1 MLCWLTIAFFVLLA
15 LYVYYRF
22 LYQPYQ
28 YLKVLGVPGP
38 APTPLL
44 GNLGLMWKH
53 NGNIKRFL
61 SHMTNKYGRISGF
74 YLGPT
79 PVLCVSDVD
88 FLKEVMLKQ
97 FDNYINRFGDPSFEV
112 EVNGKGVKTLD
123 FSIGE
128 NWRNRRQKLT
138 PAFSTLKMKLMEPL
152 VKESTDRLKV
162 ICGDLADDVK
172 SVDAQVLF
180 SKLTMEVILSV
191 AFGQALDVQNG
202 QGGDLYKLAL
212 TVINAFNDD
221 SNKSN
226 NIAQFAIMGY
236 PQLSPMMGKLLA
248 LSGALK
254 PVNDLIGVSKNVVDK
269 RRASK
274 DQAQR
279 NDLLQ
284 LMIEASQVEGEG
296 AMTYEETIADC
307 LLVLL
312 AGYDT
317 SSNTLAF
324 VTYLLAVHQDV
335 QERLATEI
343 GSYFQD
349 NPESS
354 MYEASHELE
363 YLEMVICEALRM
375 YPPATMTSRVCEKD
389 CITQGLSVRKGTLI
403 FIPTVDIHHDP
414 ELWEDPEK
422 FDPERFS
429 KENKSSHPVA
439 AYQPFGVG
447 PRNCIGMRFAQLE
460 IKMTLIEVLRNYRI
474 TTTPDTKIPL
484 KETCGTF
491 IQRPMPG
498 EAMIGFQRRNN

>member
-1 MLCWLTIAFFVLLA
+1 
-15 LYVYYRF
+15 
-22 LYQPYQ
+22 
-28 YLKVLGVPGP
+28 
-38 APTPLL
+38 
-44 GNLGLMWKH
+44 
-53 NGNIKRFL
+53 
-61 SHMTNKYGRISGF
+61 
-74 YLGPT
+74 
-79 PVLCVSDVD
+79 
-88 FLKEVMLKQ
+88 
-97 FDNYINRFGDPSFEV
+97 
-112 EVNGKGVKTLD
+112 
-123 FSIGE
+123 
-128 NWRNRRQKLT
+128 
-138 PAFSTLKMKLMEPL
+138 
-152 VKESTDRLKV
+152 
-162 ICGDLADDVK
+162 
-172 SVDAQVLF
+172 
-180 SKLTMEVILSV
+180 MEVILSV

-226 NIAQFAIMGY
+226 NIAQLAIMGY

-284 LMIEASQVEGEG
+284 LMVEASQVEGEG

-343 GSYFQD
+343 GNYFQD

-363 YLEMVICEALRM
+363 YLEMVVCEALRM

-389 CITQGLSVRKGTLI
+389 CLTQGLSVRKGTLI

-429 KENKSSHPVA
+429 KENKSSHPVT